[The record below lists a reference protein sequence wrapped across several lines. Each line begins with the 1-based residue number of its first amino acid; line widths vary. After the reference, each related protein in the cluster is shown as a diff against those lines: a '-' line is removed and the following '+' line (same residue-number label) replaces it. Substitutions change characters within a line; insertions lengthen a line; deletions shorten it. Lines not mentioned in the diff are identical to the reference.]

1 MEENMAIQ
9 QMLPLVSEVPFDP
22 GVATYTRF
30 GTVFEA
36 FEFTG
41 WISESMSW
49 KNTCFVGDWSPLAK
63 AVIEGPDA
71 LLFFMKTAMNGFQK
85 FDIGQAKHAV
95 FCNTGGK
102 VAGEGVLMRLAEEKF
117 LLTGGVVVSWAQYQ
131 FEIGGYRSQFND
143 VTSDQCIIQVQGPS
157 SIHVME
163 RATGERLRDIGF
175 MRFRK
180 SCINDIEVIILR
192 QGMAGEIGYEIH
204 GRSDDAVAIYMHL
217 MEVGAEFGIKRLGGR
232 TKLVNHVEACFP
244 TVTIDYLPAFHDSDE
259 EGFRNWFSALGSAF
273 TTVDIG
279 HAGSFEVTH
288 PRDLHRTP
296 FELGWGK
303 SARFDRDY
311 IGREALER
319 EAQNPKRK
327 MVTLVWNSDDVIN
340 VYGSLFQRDETPFS
354 YMEMPRNLAWCI
366 WADDVLVGNRR
377 VGLTTS
383 RCYSYY
389 FREMISLCVIDV
401 EFSVPG
407 AEVVVIWGNE
417 GSPTKSIRAKVAPAP
432 YKRDQRR
439 SSFDDVPLLPL
450 RVT

>member
-1 MEENMAIQ
+1 MAVQ
-9 QMLPLVSEVPFDP
+9 QMLPLVSEVPYDP
-22 GVATYTRF
+22 SVATYTRF

-36 FEFTG
+36 YEFTG

-49 KNTCFVGDWSPLAK
+49 KSSCFVGDWSPLAK
-63 AVIEGPDA
+63 AIVEGPEA
-71 LLFFMKTAMNGFQK
+71 LHFFNKTAMNGFQK

-131 FEIGGYRSQFND
+131 FEIGGYRATFKD

-157 SIHVME
+157 SLHVME

-180 SCINDIEVIILR
+180 SRIKGAEIIILR
-192 QGMAGEIGYEIH
+192 QGMAGELGYEIH
-204 GRSDDAVAIYMHL
+204 GRSDDAVGIYNHL
-217 MEVGAEFGIKRLGGR
+217 LELGAEFGIKRLGGR

-244 TVTIDYLPAFHDSDE
+244 TVTIDYLPAFHDDDA
-259 EGFRNWFSALGSAF
+259 EGFRKWFGALGSAF

-279 HAGSFEVTH
+279 QAGSYPVEH

-311 IGREALER
+311 IGREALEN
-319 EAQNPKRK
+319 EAKNPKRT
-327 MVTLVWNSDDVIN
+327 MVTLVWNNEDVID
-340 VYGSLFQRDETPFS
+340 VYSSLFRRDETPFD

-366 WADDVLVGNRR
+366 WADDVLVGDQRI
-377 VGLTTS
+377 GLTTS
-383 RCYSYY
+383 RCYSYF
-389 FREMISLCVIDV
+389 FREMISLGVVDV
-401 EFSVPG
+401 EHATPG
-407 AEVVVIWGNE
+407 TEVVVKWGNK
-417 GSPTKSIRAKVAPAP
+417 GSPAKFIRAKIAPAP
-432 YKRDQRR
+432 YKADRR
-439 SSFDDVPLLPL
+439 KISLEDVPLLPL
-450 RVT
+450 TP